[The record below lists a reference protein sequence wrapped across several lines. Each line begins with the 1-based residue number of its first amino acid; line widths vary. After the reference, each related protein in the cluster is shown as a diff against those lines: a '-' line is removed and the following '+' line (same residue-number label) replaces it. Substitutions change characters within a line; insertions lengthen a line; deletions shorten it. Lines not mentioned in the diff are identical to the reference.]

1 MILFLL
7 QKMILRQLMTVI
19 LKLKKDSSILLLI
32 NNNKGQFSCPTWNLM
47 IMKKI
52 AFKRYIACL
61 LMLLVLG
68 ASNQVLAM
76 LSDAQ
81 AVNKAGLQRMLSQR
95 IARNFLM
102 VGIGIDNKKA
112 QKELD
117 ENMALF
123 EQNLIELQE
132 YATHNQLLLIMPHK
146 TR

>member
-1 MILFLL
+1 
-7 QKMILRQLMTVI
+7 
-19 LKLKKDSSILLLI
+19 
-32 NNNKGQFSCPTWNLM
+32 M